1 MIKVQKVFYLFLPV
15 LAIFLW
21 ACNSTRSN
29 IPLSPSVE
37 PPIVAFTE
45 NPGEGVVATENWSGT
60 QNALTQ
66 ADLPTE
72 TPLPTFT
79 HLPTLTHIPNSTPLG
94 VGAFIDVSKDVLGP
108 KYEILNAYYFDIPE
122 SGERYEIYAGAL
134 SEYSD
139 VDTAQGVAVVR
150 VTRVTE
156 RNNQPAIEVVETN
169 EFLTINQEYD
179 VFPAGPVRID
189 RETIPRSE
197 SSPFLLVSISQGFSW
212 IFLPTKSY
220 ILVNS
225 LPPRALLESG
235 EQKQQAGLGG
245 YCWLRSCADGGIST
259 SSVPILAHTSFRA
272 RLHLPVKEP
281 PDKLLLSSMWISPP
295 GEPVYDEIHQDEEKA
310 VWYIARPVRDLG
322 ELSLQREQDLMLSL
336 EPGFNVVI
344 VTAVWSEYGDASF
357 GFFIEVRE

>member
-1 MIKVQKVFYLFLPV
+1 MIKIQKAFYYFLPV

-29 IPLSPSVE
+29 VPLSPSNE
-37 PPIVAFTE
+37 PSTVAFTE
-45 NPGEGVVATENWSGT
+45 SAGEGVVATENWIEA

-66 ADLPTE
+66 ADLPAATH
-72 TPLPTFT
+72 LPTFT
-79 HLPTLTHIPNSTPLG
+79 HLPTLTPIPNSTPLG
-94 VGAFIDVSKDVLGP
+94 VGAFIDVSKDILGP

-134 SEYSD
+134 AGFSD

-156 RNNQPAIEVVETN
+156 RNSQPAIEVVATN

-179 VFPAGPVRID
+179 VFPAGPVQID
-189 RETIPRSE
+189 RETIPETERN
-197 SSPFLLVSISQGFSW
+197 PFLLVSISQGFSW
-212 IFLPTKSY
+212 IFLPTEPY
-220 ILVNS
+220 MLINS
-225 LPPRALLESG
+225 VPPRAMLESG

-259 SSVPILAHTSFRA
+259 SAVPILAETSFRA
-272 RLHLPVKEP
+272 RLHLPLMEP
-281 PDKLLLSSMWISPP
+281 PDKLFLSTMWISPP
-295 GEPVYDEIHQDEEKA
+295 GEPVYDELHQDEEKA

-336 EPGFNVVI
+336 ESGFNVVI
-344 VTAVWSEYGDASF
+344 VNAVWSEYGDASY